1 MPLNY
6 LDLFAGAGGLSEG
19 FIKAG
24 FHPVAHIEMDR
35 AACFTLKTRSAY
47 YWLKQHG
54 QENVYDD
61 YLNGRITR
69 EEFYAHVP
77 LEVLNSVLQ
86 RTMDEN
92 NLDEIFERIDELRDG
107 EPIDLIIGGPPC
119 QAYSLVGRA
128 RDEHGMIGDSRNYLY
143 RLYARFLEKYQPR
156 YFVFENVLG
165 LLSAKESNGDKHFD
179 LMRETFSACGYTTET
194 KVLNA
199 RSYGVLQNRK
209 RLILIGKLGGSEGF
223 YPKIEQMPTDQYLVK
238 EIFDD
243 LPPLQAGG
251 GVPTPVKTKPYH
263 GTYLYRAG
271 IRDPGDRYEMVSQHY
286 ARPTNA
292 HDKAIYH
299 IAVEQWNHSKK
310 RLMYTD
316 LPDYMRTHKNLDSFL
331 DRFKVVAADLSY
343 SQTVVAHLAK
353 DGHYYIH
360 PDIRQNRSIT
370 PREAARLQTFPDN
383 YYFES
388 VSGRPSRTY
397 AFKQIGNAVPVNL
410 AFSIAKAIREC
421 FIHPGDYPKETE
433 GIIHFKP

>member
-61 YLNGRITR
+61 YLNGKITR

-77 LEVLNSVLQ
+77 LEVLNSVLH
-86 RTMDEN
+86 RTMDDN

-179 LMRETFSACGYTTET
+179 LMRKTFSACGYTTET

-223 YPKIEQMPTDQYLVK
+223 YPRIEQMPTDQYLVK

-243 LPPLQAGG
+243 LPSLQAGG
-251 GVPTPVKTKPYH
+251 G
-263 GTYLYRAG
+263 
-271 IRDPGDRYEMVSQHY
+271 
-286 ARPTNA
+286 TNA
-292 HDKAIYH
+292 GQNK
-299 IAVEQWNHSKK
+299 
-310 RLMYTD
+310 
-316 LPDYMRTHKNLDSFL
+316 
-331 DRFKVVAADLSY
+331 
-343 SQTVVAHLAK
+343 TVSW
-353 DGHYYIH
+353 
-360 PDIRQNRSIT
+360 DI
-370 PREAARLQTFPDN
+370 
-383 YYFES
+383 S
-388 VSGRPSRTY
+388 VSSGHS
-397 AFKQIGNAVPVNL
+397 G
-410 AFSIAKAIREC
+410 SW
-421 FIHPGDYPKETE
+421 
-433 GIIHFKP
+433 